1 MADWV
6 TISDTQVDP
15 DAPITSE
22 LGYAFRDNPIAIAEG
37 AVNAPRIRDN
47 FGFATSN
54 DLTNGMSFPLL
65 GHNGVYGRFVFLLNA
80 TNGVSRNI
88 NIQFSSNDG
97 GTWSAAETLMNLT
110 ADGENVNNF
119 NVDTNISIDCLSGS
133 ARSVYNIT
141 NGTTTPPSSFTYNN
155 NITIPGSGVGVN
167 RIRFIATGGGA
178 VSMARAHFKRNGG
191 EY

>member
-47 FGFATSN
+47 FGFATAADTAS
-54 DLTNGMSFPLL
+54 GMSFPLL
-65 GHNGVYGRFVFLLNA
+65 GHNGVYGRFVFQLQNLANI
-80 TNGVSRNI
+80 SRDLKV
-88 NIQFSSNDG
+88 QFSTDG
-97 GTWSAAETLMNLT
+97 GSSWSAGGTIANLT
-110 ADGENVNNF
+110 TGSDPANVTLDINASINALNGSVRGVYNVTNQTLPPTASFTFNNNF
-119 NVDTNISIDCLSGS
+119 TAAGF
-133 ARSVYNIT
+133 
-141 NGTTTPPSSFTYNN
+141 GP
-155 NITIPGSGVGVN
+155 GVGHV
-167 RIRFIATGGGA
+167 RFFFTGGGP
-178 VSMARAHFKRNGG
+178 SSPGRCHFKRNGG